1 MATILVT
8 DGEQR
13 VALSVARSLG
23 AAGHRV
29 LIAAAGDRSIAGASR
44 YASAKFRAPDPL
56 IDPEA
61 FAGCI
66 ADVCCSESVELLLP
80 ITDASLLAVQDRPE
94 RFVELMIPWPRAETI
109 RRVADKAL
117 VLDLARE
124 VGLATPQQY
133 EIGSERELTGVL
145 DQVSFPV
152 VVKPTRSLGKAGAER
167 HKFVVAHAADPDRL
181 RKAVHGYPPAAFPL
195 LLQQRIVGPGI
206 GVFLLSWRDRTIARF
221 AHRRIREKP
230 PSGGVSVYCE
240 SIHIPPDLEAGSRR
254 LLERLGWNGVAMVE
268 FKLDQGSGKPY
279 LMEINGRFW
288 GSLQLAVDSGVDFPR
303 LLVAAARGEHP
314 APVLDY
320 RTGARSRWWWGDV
333 DHLLARLLK
342 SDTELALPPGSPGRF
357 RTILDFLVLWRPG
370 DRNEV
375 LRWDDPRP
383 FLVETRNW
391 LSGR

>member
-13 VALSVARSLG
+13 AALSVARSLG
-23 AAGHRV
+23 AAGHWV
-29 LIAAAGDRSIAGASR
+29 LIAAARDGSIAGSSR
-44 YASAKFRAPDPL
+44 YASAEFIAPDPL

-61 FAGCI
+61 FADRI
-66 ADVCCSESVELLLP
+66 AAVCRSESVELLLP
-80 ITDASLLAVQDRPE
+80 ITDASLLAVQDRPK
-94 RFVELMIPWPRAETI
+94 RFAEITIPWPEADTV
-109 RRVADKAL
+109 RRVANKAV

-124 VGLATPQQY
+124 IGLATPQQC
-133 EIGSERELTGVL
+133 EIGSERELKNVL
-145 DQVSFPV
+145 DRVTLPV
-152 VVKPTRSLGKAGAER
+152 VVKPTRSLGEADAER

-181 RKAVHGYPPAAFPL
+181 RKAVQKYPRAAFPL

-206 GVFLLSWRDRTIARF
+206 GIFLLSWNGRLIARF

-240 SIHIPPDLEAGSRR
+240 SIAMPQDLEAGSRQ
-254 LLERLGWNGVAMVE
+254 LLDGLGWSGVAMVE
-268 FKLDQGSGKPY
+268 FKLDQASGRPY

-303 LLVAAARGEHP
+303 LLVAAARGENP

-320 RTGARSRWWWGDV
+320 RTGVRSRWWWGDV
-333 DHLLARLLK
+333 DHLLARVRK
-342 SDTELALPPGSPGRF
+342 SNAELALPPGSAGRLKAM
-357 RTILDFLVLWRPG
+357 LDFLVLWRPG
-370 DRNEV
+370 DHNEV
-375 LRWDDPRP
+375 LRWNDPRP

-391 LSGR
+391 LRGR